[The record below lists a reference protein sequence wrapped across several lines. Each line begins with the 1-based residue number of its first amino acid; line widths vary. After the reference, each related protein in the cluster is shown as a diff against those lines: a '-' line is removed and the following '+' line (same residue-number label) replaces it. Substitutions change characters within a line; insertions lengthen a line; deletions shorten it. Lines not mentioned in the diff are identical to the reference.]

1 MLFKRINTKILE
13 IILQGDNMRKNKIN
27 FLFLILLMVF
37 FMVLTGCSKN
47 ETTSEDTKSKVVQ
60 ELEYLDSQIVSIAN
74 KLNNI
79 SMRDYT
85 ISSEE
90 VSLGE
95 ENSGGSSGELSNG
108 GSSSS
113 GGGSSGS
120 QQKESSSQSG
130 SGGGSEK
137 SNITTTQMELKT
149 VLSSNESDIDWN
161 SIKSEIEIISEA
173 WGVVILDLSSLNV
186 DNNDILGFSS
196 TLDDSILS
204 IKDENK
210 VDTLTNIAKLYS
222 FIPKFERAISSQS
235 STQNIEQVKSY
246 IINAY
251 SLVEQDDWTGIE
263 TNIFECENTFKNLL
277 NDMEYIK
284 DKEYKVNRTYVLI
297 KELQNSLP
305 YKDKKLFYVKYK
317 NLMESVN
324 SL

>member
-1 MLFKRINTKILE
+1 MIKGKVSCT
-13 IILQGDNMRKNKIN
+13 
-27 FLFLILLMVF
+27 FLILVMMLCMF
-37 FMVLTGCSKN
+37 LTGCSN
-47 ETTSEDTKSKVVQ
+47 QTTNEDTKSKVAQ

-79 SMRDYT
+79 SMQNYT
-85 ISSEE
+85 ILSEE

-95 ENSGGSSGELSNG
+95 ESSGGSSGGQSGSSGGESSGG

-113 GGGSSGS
+113 GGESEG

-130 SGGGSEK
+130 SGGESEK
-137 SNITTTQMELKT
+137 SNITTTQMEPKT
-149 VLSSNESDIDWN
+149 VLSSDENDIDWN
-161 SIKSEIEIISEA
+161 SIKSEIETISEA

-210 VDTLTNIAKLYS
+210 ADTLTNIATLYS
-222 FIPKFERAISSQS
+222 FIPKFEKTISSEES
-235 STQNIEQVKSY
+235 SQNVKQVKSN

-251 SLVEQDDWTGIE
+251 SLIEQDDWTGVE
-263 TNIFECENTFKNLL
+263 TNLSECENAFKNLL

-297 KELQNSLP
+297 KELQNSVP
-305 YKDKKLFYVKYK
+305 YKDNKLFYVKYK